1 MPTQQDVSKHH
12 THGNLVAAIRG
23 GIESLGNTINS
34 VSVDDLAPVD
44 EYHIGGRQASEDF
57 LSQLDLTPEK
67 RARRWMRARGS
78 SELLDV
84 RKMRFSVQDT
94 RVT

>member
-44 EYHIGGRQASEDF
+44 EHHIGSRQTSEDF
-57 LSQLDLTPEK
+57 LSQLDLTPD
-67 RARRWMRARGS
+67 AGS
-78 SELLDV
+78 GSGALLDV
-84 RKMRFSVQDT
+84 RKMRFAVQDT